1 MNEGEAE
8 VHEYN
13 KLFTE
18 ELDVAVKQQKNTALK
33 EDTIHPKIIEILPPE
48 TKMYIYNR
56 IWIESKIPNSWKST
70 VITPLLKEEKDLK
83 DVRTKDQYP

>member
-1 MNEGEAE
+1 MNEGGAE

-18 ELDVAVKQQKNTALK
+18 ELKVAVKQQKNTALK
-33 EDTIHPKIIEILPPE
+33 EDTIHPKIIEILSPE

-56 IWIESKIPNSWKST
+56 IWIEGKIPNSWKST